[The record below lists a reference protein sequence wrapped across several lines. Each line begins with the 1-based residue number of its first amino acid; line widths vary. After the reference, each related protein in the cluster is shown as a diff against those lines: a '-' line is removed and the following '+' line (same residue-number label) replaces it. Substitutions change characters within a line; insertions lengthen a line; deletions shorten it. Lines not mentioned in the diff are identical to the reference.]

1 MKAMERAIH
10 DRDFTAFAALTT
22 KDSNNFHATCLDTD
36 PPIFYMN
43 DTSRAAV
50 RICEAI
56 NAYHSQNSRSDD
68 PICAYTFDAGPNAVV
83 YYLAD
88 HETEVAGL
96 FKAML
101 KGKEGWESR
110 RGNAVKENH
119 VALDGLEVAVE
130 LLQKGVS
137 RVILTSVG
145 DGPRKTEEHLC

>member
-1 MKAMERAIH
+1 
-10 DRDFTAFAALTT
+10 
-22 KDSNNFHATCLDTD
+22 
-36 PPIFYMN
+36 
-43 DTSRAAV
+43 
-50 RICEAI
+50 
-56 NAYHSQNSRSDD
+56 
-68 PICAYTFDAGPNAVV
+68 VV

-119 VALDGLEVAVE
+119 VALDGMEVAVE

>member
-1 MKAMERAIH
+1 
-10 DRDFTAFAALTT
+10 
-22 KDSNNFHATCLDTD
+22 
-36 PPIFYMN
+36 MN

-50 RICEAI
+50 RVCEAI
-56 NAYHSQNSRSDD
+56 NNNYAEASGKEV
-68 PICAYTFDAGPNAVV
+68 PICAYTFDAGPNAVI

-110 RGNAVKENH
+110 RGAAVNANH
-119 VALDGLEVAVE
+119 VVLEGTETVAE

-145 DGPRKTEEHLC
+145 DGPRRVEEHLC